1 MTSDNDKTEQAATQL
16 FGCVLWIILIAC
28 SCGSYFLGK
37 HVGRTELMNEM
48 LIQQIQSGTPV
59 IPEVKKETE

>member
-1 MTSDNDKTEQAATQL
+1 MASDNDIHEETVCQG
-16 FGCVLWIILIAC
+16 FGCILWIILIAC
-28 SCGSYFLGK
+28 SCSSYFLGK